1 MTLYDEIY
9 QWLGNECGC
18 GGDWKDCIQ
27 NEDDGIYC
35 CESDEVC
42 IYPLMHRVYLIDKLM
57 QNFVGYEIAYD
68 ELYTNGLKLI
78 VDSWNMKYDLVGS
91 EGKVVDDVKRLVEF
105 YKGGE

>member
-18 GGDWKDCIQ
+18 GGDCKDCIQ

-42 IYPLMHRVYLIDKLM
+42 IYPLMHRVYLIDRLM

-91 EGKVVDDVKRLVEF
+91 EGKVDMDVLDTAKF
-105 YKGGE
+105 YRMG